1 MGQPPVL
8 MCARRMYREPSPE
21 ASKNKPIKDPSAV
34 ARSAIRRQATIR
46 RPSRYSSSTLRGASL
61 RSPFPR
67 EIADEIEREAHGSQR
82 HIRSPVP
89 NTTSGEDPFDLSSMI
104 SDANRRE
111 AGQRLLHEALRHGR
125 PGQRLRILRN
135 TSISDSYRRPS
146 PGGDSGHRQSSEH
159 PAFTP
164 SFAPAIA
171 YHRRIS
177 PPPQTRPSL
186 TSFPPDGFEVV
197 GTTVPLLR
205 RVGQRS
211 VNEANGTMHRDM
223 TVDGLGDRQ
232 RSMSP
237 DDDTSNDAWE
247 TLLTTITP
255 DDNLPSANSSFASAS
270 ASGLN
275 ASASTVSRNPES
287 SSQTLPSSLDSSTA
301 TVRMVLDPYPEYIN
315 PCDYPSS
322 TDSDSASEGDFN
334 QLSLWRRYHRRMHQM
349 GTSRRSDDVHSTMSS
364 HPPIPTISFAFSNS
378 STDPELQQMQAILD
392 RLARREIIPDDWWAA
407 AGLSP
412 AIGHRLG
419 ANNGSNDT
427 ENTNASARPS

>member
-1 MGQPPVL
+1 
-8 MCARRMYREPSPE
+8 MYREPSPE
-21 ASKNKPIKDPSAV
+21 ASKNKPIKDPSAA

-46 RPSRYSSSTLRGASL
+46 RPSRYSTATLRGASL

-67 EIADEIEREAHGSQR
+67 EIADEIDREAHGVQ
-82 HIRSPVP
+82 HHVWSPVP

-125 PGQRLRILRN
+125 PGQRLRIPRN
-135 TSISDSYRRPS
+135 TSTSDSYRRPS
-146 PGGDSGHRQSSEH
+146 PGVDSGRRQGAEH
-159 PAFTP
+159 TAAFTP
-164 SFAPAIA
+164 SFAPAVA
-171 YHRRIS
+171 YHRRMS

-186 TSFPPDGFEVV
+186 SSFPPDGFEVV

-211 VNEANGTMHRDM
+211 VNEANRTMHRDM

-237 DDDTSNDAWE
+237 DEDVSNDAWE

-270 ASGLN
+270 ASELN
-275 ASASTVSRNPES
+275 PSASAVSRNPPS
-287 SSQTLPSSLDSSTA
+287 SSQTLPSSLDSSAA

-334 QLSLWRRYHRRMHQM
+334 QLSLWRRYRRRMHQM
-349 GTSRRSDDVHSTMSS
+349 GTSRRSDDYYSTMSS

-378 STDPELQQMQAILD
+378 STDPELQQMQAILN
-392 RLARREIIPDDWWAA
+392 RLARRESIPDDWWAA

-412 AIGHRLG
+412 AIGHRFG
-419 ANNGSNDT
+419 RNNGSNDT
-427 ENTNASARPS
+427 ETTDAPASHP